1 MGETEPGAV
10 SSAAVAADVL
20 DRAGPIVVVGSHV
33 AGFVLEVD
41 AVPREGESV
50 LGRGFA
56 EPEDGGKATN
66 QAVAAAKLGAPVR
79 LVTLLGDDER
89 GDRWRGILAGYGMDT
104 TFVMQQPGPTDVGF
118 VLLPPSRIPAIAS
131 SIGLSVALE
140 AALIERGRG
149 AIDDASLVI
158 CQLEAPHGCA
168 LASFRLARAAGAR
181 TLLNPAPAEQ
191 LAPEL
196 LALTDVL
203 IPNEHEAAVLAGREG
218 TSAELAE
225 LLCERVGGAAVIVT
239 AGADGCYVATGG
251 QSEHLPAPRVVVAD
265 TTGAGDAFIG
275 ALAVRLREGHVLRD
289 AAAFAVRAAALS
301 VTRPGTMPAYATAS
315 ELPS

>member
-1 MGETEPGAV
+1 M
-10 SSAAVAADVL
+10 
-20 DRAGPIVVVGSHV
+20 
-33 AGFVLEVD
+33 LEVD

-89 GDRWRGILAGYGMDT
+89 GDRWREILAGYGMDT

-140 AALIERGRG
+140 AALIERGRR
-149 AIDDASLVI
+149 ALDDASLVI
-158 CQLEAPHGCA
+158 CQLEAPQGCA

-181 TLLNPAPAEQ
+181 TLLNPAPA
-191 LAPEL
+191 
-196 LALTDVL
+196 
-203 IPNEHEAAVLAGREG
+203 AATGAG
-218 TSAELAE
+218 A
-225 LLCERVGGAAVIVT
+225 
-239 AGADGCYVATGG
+239 AGAD
-251 QSEHLPAPRVVVAD
+251 RRAD
-265 TTGAGDAFIG
+265 PQRARSGRARRARGRARGARASCC
-275 ALAVRLREGHVLRD
+275 ASS
-289 AAAFAVRAAALS
+289 AAAQR
-301 VTRPGTMPAYATAS
+301 
-315 ELPS
+315 

>member
-1 MGETEPGAV
+1 MP
-10 SSAAVAADVL
+10 ADAL

-33 AGFVLEVD
+33 AGLVLEVD

-50 LGRGFA
+50 LGRGFS

-89 GDRWRGILAGYGMDT
+89 GDRWRRILAGYGMDT

-131 SIGLSVALE
+131 SIELSVALE
-140 AALIERGRG
+140 AALIEHARS
-149 AIDDASLVI
+149 ALDDASLVI
-158 CQLEAPHGCA
+158 CQLEAPQGCA

-181 TLLNPAPAEQ
+181 TLLNPSPAER
-191 LAPEL
+191 LSPGL

-203 IPNEHEAAVLAGREG
+203 IPNEHEAAVLAGRDG
-218 TSAELAE
+218 GPGQLAE
-225 LLCERVGGAAVIVT
+225 LLCEQRGGAAVIVT
-239 AGADGCYVATGG
+239 AGGDGCYVATGG
-251 QSEHLPAPRVVVAD
+251 RAEHLTAPRVAVVD

-275 ALAVRLREGHVLRD
+275 ALAVRLREGDALRD

-301 VTRPGTMPAYATAS
+301 VTRRGTMPAYATPG
-315 ELPS
+315 ELMT